1 MFDLK
6 ETLEI
11 LDLPY
16 KKSKAYEAFCDSLNK
31 PRKHKSV
38 FWDTDINYVV
48 QYENAEI
55 NDEQPAQLVKKPK
68 KVTKDQQ

>member
-1 MFDLK
+1 MFNLK

-16 KKSKAYEAFCDSLNK
+16 KKSKAYEAFGSSLNK
-31 PRKHKSV
+31 PRKPKSV

-48 QYENAEI
+48 QYENAPI
-55 NDEQPAQLVKKPK
+55 DDEQPKQLVKKPK
-68 KVTKDQQ
+68 KDDK